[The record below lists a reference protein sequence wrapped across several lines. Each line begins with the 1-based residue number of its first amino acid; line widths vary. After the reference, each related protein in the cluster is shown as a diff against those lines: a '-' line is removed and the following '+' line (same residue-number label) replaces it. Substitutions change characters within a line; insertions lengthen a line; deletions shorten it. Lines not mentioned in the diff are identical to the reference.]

1 MPDHDTPDTAPH
13 WQHFRRLMRWTAL
26 AAAIS
31 VVLAVTALILG
42 GAPIRLHMLI
52 AVSLGIGVSMLLA
65 GALMGLVFVSAR
77 SGHDGDAHAPPPGFD

>member
-1 MPDHDTPDTAPH
+1 MNDSESAPDH

-26 AAAIS
+26 TAAIS
-31 VVLAVTALILG
+31 VVAAIAALILG

-52 AVSLGIGVSMLLA
+52 AVALGIGLSIMLA

-77 SGHDGDAHAPPPGFD
+77 SGHDGDAYTPPPGFD